1 MFKVFSGSCLSL
13 EDMDTIYRPNL
24 VERPHVLGPGMDF
37 FTEDGEPLRPQPGM
51 ETLQKVFSGSA
62 LDLNAMNS
70 DVFSDNE
77 PQEPNS
83 PLNAQR
89 NLPVSTILNHLASE
103 TEKERT
109 RLAKSKIIVLVIGD
123 YTYISSHVVSK
134 LLDMGFTVRVTLPE
148 STKPQLMDAFFNSE
162 AANRISIT
170 PLDMTSSSALRD
182 VIRGCRYII
191 HCGCPSTASKK
202 KGPVTY
208 HVEAVRALFD
218 GIRLAGKST
227 VKRVVLTGAAT
238 SVFNVNDPEPQSG
251 TFDESN
257 WNNAA
262 ANETVALA
270 KLAFE
275 NEAWRIRTML
285 GVVELVVL
293 LPSVTIGPS
302 CTEET
307 SEAMLIIQNLA
318 NAPRYFPFCPDV
330 SYNFVDVR
338 DVAEALVR
346 ALESSEVNQQRVIIS
361 SQCLSLIEIARIIKK
376 LYPHLSP
383 PTRTANTLMTL
394 LVGTTQSSEGLSKNV
409 KSWWRSLGVKR
420 RLDNRRAVQELG
432 LNFTTIEETISAC
445 VDQMIRAGEVPSKDA
460 SPASSSA
467 VTTALAITSVVSIAA
482 ITATVA
488 LRVLRRNK

>member
-1 MFKVFSGSCLSL
+1 MFRVFSGSCLSL

-37 FTEDGEPLRPQPGM
+37 FTEDGEPLRPQPGI
-51 ETLQKVFSGSA
+51 ETLQKVFSRSA

-70 DVFSDNE
+70 DAFSDSE
-77 PQEPNS
+77 QQETNS
-83 PLNAQR
+83 PLAAQR
-89 NLPVSTILNHLASE
+89 TLPVSTILNHLASE

-109 RLAKSKIIVLVIGD
+109 RLAKSKIVVLVIGD
-123 YTYISSHVVSK
+123 YTYISSHVVAK
-134 LLDMGFTVRVTLPE
+134 LLDMGFTVRVTL
-148 STKPQLMDAFFNSE
+148 SDTTKPQLMDTFYTSE
-162 AANRISIT
+162 ATNRISIT
-170 PLDMTSSSALRD
+170 QLDMTSSSALRD

-191 HCGCPSTASKK
+191 HCGCPSSVSKK

-238 SVFNVNDPEPQSG
+238 SVFNVNDPEPPSG
-251 TFDESN
+251 MFDESN

-285 GVVELVVL
+285 GMVELVVL

-307 SEAMLIIQNLA
+307 SEAMLMIQNLA
-318 NAPRYFPFCPDV
+318 TAPRYFPFCPDV

-346 ALESSEVNQQRVIIS
+346 ALESTEVNQQRVIIS
-361 SQCLSLIEIARIIKK
+361 NQCLSLLEMARIIKK
-376 LYPHLSP
+376 LYPHLTP
-383 PTRTANTLMTL
+383 PTRIANTFMTL
-394 LVGTTQSSEGLSKNV
+394 LVGTTQSSDGLSKNV

-420 RLDNRRAVQELG
+420 RLDNRRAVDELG
-432 LNFTTIEETISAC
+432 LHFTPIEETISAC
-445 VDQMIRAGEVPSKDA
+445 VDQMIRGGEVPTRTRA
-460 SPASSSA
+460 PRHP
-467 VTTALAITSVVSIAA
+467 LH
-482 ITATVA
+482 
-488 LRVLRRNK
+488 